1 MRGSWTTDMSTKKEL
16 AAFLRHFALVA
27 LAICALF
34 ARPVVKTAAAHN
46 GKNHIEGTVSSI
58 EKRKL
63 VVSLQNGRRVSIRLR
78 DETSYRRQE
87 SGAPASAADLSIGCH
102 VFIESFGM
110 HGAEQHALEV
120 FIAKPA
126 EAPSHPAVEQGG
138 SNE

>member
-1 MRGSWTTDMSTKKEL
+1 MSTKKEFT
-16 AAFLRHFALVA
+16 AFLRHFALVA
-27 LAICALF
+27 LAICALC
-34 ARPVVKTAAAHN
+34 ALPGVKTAAAHN

-78 DETSYRRQE
+78 DETFYRRQE
-87 SGAPASAADLSIGCH
+87 SGTPASAADLSIGCH
-102 VFIESFGM
+102 VLIESFGM
-110 HGAEQHALEV
+110 PGAEQDALEV